1 MGARFGANAA
11 IGYDS
16 LQNRACPINA
26 RYPVSLQG
34 VGMGDIA
41 AFKDS
46 GRGNKGGTDAG
57 GLSILGAP

>member
-1 MGARFGANAA
+1 
-11 IGYDS
+11 
-16 LQNRACPINA
+16 
-26 RYPVSLQG
+26 
-34 VGMGDIA
+34 MGDIA